1 MKGKLTS
8 IILLSIGLTACVSQR
23 VDLTGSSTPS
33 TVIPKS
39 VSLDAFNRDAY
50 AFNKSIDEGIF
61 KPLAKGYQKVTP
73 EFLNTGISNIFS
85 NLSDVPNAVNAL
97 LQFKFE
103 HAASDTGRFVVN
115 SSLGLAGFFDVATK
129 MKLEKHHEDFGQ
141 TLAAWGVPS
150 GRYIML
156 PVFGPSTVRD
166 SAGSFVDS
174 ITNPYAYFENSLA
187 YYAFDKV
194 DQRAALLST
203 ESLLSD
209 LSEDEYNSLRD
220 AWLQKRKSLI
230 NDGKLDQQAV
240 EKKKSLIDELE
251 DLE

>member
-1 MKGKLTS
+1 M
-8 IILLSIGLTACVSQR
+8 LLSIGLTACASQR
-23 VDLTGSSTPS
+23 VDLTGSSASSAVT
-33 TVIPKS
+33 PKS
-39 VSLDAFNRDAY
+39 MSMDAFNRDAY
-50 AFNKSIDEGIF
+50 AFNKSIDDGIF
-61 KPLAKGYQKVTP
+61 KPLAKGYQDITP

-103 HAASDTGRFVVN
+103 DAASDTGRFVVN
-115 SSLGLAGFFDVATK
+115 SSLGVAGFFDVATK

-141 TLAAWGVPS
+141 TLAKWGVPS

-156 PVFGPSTVRD
+156 PLFGPSTIRD
-166 SAGSFVDS
+166 SAGRLVDTV
-174 ITNPYAYFENSLA
+174 TNPYAFFENSLA
-187 YYAFDKV
+187 YYAFDKI

-240 EKKKSLIDELE
+240 DTKKNLIDELE